1 MASIFPRMSAAFL
14 RTGPIM
20 SERFKR
26 ANVGARGLQEMASR
40 CSPASSLIEA
50 WTELWNEAHELNWN
64 DKAIQGLDK

>member
-14 RTGPIM
+14 RTGPTM
-20 SERFKR
+20 SECFKR
-26 ANVGARGLQEMASR
+26 ADVGARGLQATASR

-50 WTELWNEAHELNWN
+50 WTELWKEADELNWN